1 MNMTY
6 TAGSRMRS
14 RVFFYAGT
22 GILAV
27 KVLLMYSAIFQIPET
42 LDNILVIL
50 GVTCLLTKI
59 IFQQYTWKAFL
70 RCAVLGGFTC
80 ICTVRSRDYALL
92 FTMLV
97 ICAFQ
102 DISIDAFVSMLYR
115 IQIGYLWIHGL
126 LYAIRLFLRPE
137 LLSFNWRDDFIRHAV
152 GMSHAN
158 IFSMIVTW
166 MILEW
171 LYLNYEK
178 IGFRALVGMQIL
190 GIAVYA
196 LAFSRTSLVVLTMT
210 LVLAGLS
217 KWKEK
222 LGRLFLTVSRWIYPI
237 LTALSLF
244 IMRFYF
250 DIPGIAGQAVR
261 VFNRASSGRLNM
273 WGTAYQLYGASLWGQ
288 TIVGNG
294 KVAWNEVYRVTQ
306 IIVDN
311 TYVYFAIKCGGIF
324 LIVFG
329 IVYFQLRKG
338 EKIKQALMVIA
349 FSVFNSMESFG
360 GSIFLCFPLCFIGY
374 GLYENLGR
382 KREDE
387 KEGTKEGAGAPA
399 DYGSGDKLYG

>member
-80 ICTVRSRDYALL
+80 ICTVCSRDYALL

-102 DISIDAFVSMLYR
+102 DISIDAFVRMLYR

-244 IMRFYF
+244 IMHFYF